1 MNVQVVNEAPVA
13 DWDYVL
19 QQQSQIPILDSITSD
34 ELGPGDTLDVAFAP
48 DTNTQ
53 SARYLRLTTYAGTPV
68 TIELAGITS
77 TLAGNCLARASVMV
91 DDGPV

>member
-1 MNVQVVNEAPVA
+1 MNVEIVNESVS

-19 QQQSQIPILDSITSD
+19 REQSQVPAANTITNGDLGAGNDLD
-34 ELGPGDTLDVAFAP
+34 LAFPP

-53 SARYLRLTTYAGTPV
+53 SARYLQLIVYAGRPL

-77 TLAGNCLARASVMV
+77 NLAGNCLARASVMLE
-91 DDGPV
+91 DGPV